1 MTKKNYCAGKTN
13 NFYKQNINI
22 EEKSSSL
29 FFFILL
35 MCYMPEGCVNFYKNV
50 LHWVIR
56 LYKVLNYSLKCNY
69 NKLTVPLKIK
79 YM

>member
-22 EEKSSSL
+22 KEKSSSL
-29 FFFILL
+29 FFLILL
-35 MCYMPEGCVNFYKNV
+35 KCYMPEGCVNFCKNV

-56 LYKVLNYSLKCNY
+56 LYEVLNYSLKCNY

-79 YM
+79 YL